1 MIYLDNAATTLKK
14 PEGVA
19 QAMTKALCSMGNS
32 GRGAHNATLD
42 ASRMIYGT
50 REKLAELFH
59 VPDPLRIAFTCN
71 ATEALN
77 IAIQGVLNPGEHVIS
92 TVCEHNSVLR
102 PVFWMEKQNVSYS
115 LLPADQKGVM
125 QYEELPKLLKK
136 ETKAII
142 VTHASNLTGNV
153 TDIKKVSEFAR
164 EHGLLLIVDASQ
176 TAGCIPIDV
185 EEMGIDLLCFTGH
198 KGLMGPQGTG
208 GIYVRE
214 GLCVRPLK
222 VGGSGVR
229 SFDREHP
236 DTMPTALEAGTLN
249 GTGIA
254 GLSASV
260 SYILEQGVSKIH
272 QKEMELALRFKK
284 GVENIPGIT
293 IYGDYENS
301 DRTAI
306 VSLNLGDTDS
316 AEVSDWL
323 WEDYEIAV
331 RSGAHCAPLMHR
343 TLGTEDQGAVRF
355 SFSCFNTEEE
365 VDTAIEALKELQE

>member
-59 VPDPLRIAFTCN
+59 VPDPIRIAFTCN

-176 TAGCIPIDV
+176 TAGCIPINV
-185 EEMGIDLLCFTGH
+185 EEMGIDILCFTGH